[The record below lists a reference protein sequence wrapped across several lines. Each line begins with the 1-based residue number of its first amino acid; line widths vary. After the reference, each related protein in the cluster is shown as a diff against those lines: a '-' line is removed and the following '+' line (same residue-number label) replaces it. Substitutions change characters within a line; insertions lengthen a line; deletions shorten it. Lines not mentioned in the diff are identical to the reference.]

1 MGCIIYKIEFVAAAM
16 EKSMYL
22 REDKLLDAFKVF
34 DKDRN
39 GKITAE
45 ELKDILGSMKG
56 FFEFFLIFLGDPV
69 FHQNPEYFE
78 SMIKEADLNGDGEVI
93 LFY

>member
-1 MGCIIYKIEFVAAAM
+1 
-16 EKSMYL
+16 MYL

-56 FFEFFLIFLGDPV
+56 FF
-69 FHQNPEYFE
+69 
-78 SMIKEADLNGDGEVI
+78 
-93 LFY
+93 